1 VIVMAEGKTL
11 REGRFAD
18 LANDPAVRE
27 AYMGRR
33 R

>member
-1 VIVMAEGKTL
+1 VIVMAEGVKL
-11 REGRFAD
+11 REGSFD
-18 LANDPAVRE
+18 ELANDPIVRE